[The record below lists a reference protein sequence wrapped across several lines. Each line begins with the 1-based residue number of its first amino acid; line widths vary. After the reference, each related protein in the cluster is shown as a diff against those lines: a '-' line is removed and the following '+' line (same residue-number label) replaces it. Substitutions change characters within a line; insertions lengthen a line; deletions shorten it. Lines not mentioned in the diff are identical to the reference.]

1 MPLPTPPLAT
11 GSVAIDG
18 TDVPIRSLSRDEV
31 VRLADLDTTA
41 AEVLIIASGTG
52 VPEDE
57 ATAWRKAV
65 DAVTARTLLDA
76 IGVLSGLRSGKR

>member
-1 MPLPTPPLAT
+1 MGLPTPPLAT
-11 GSVAIDG
+11 GTVAIDG

-52 VPEDE
+52 VPADE
-57 ATAWRKAV
+57 AEAWRKAV
-65 DAVTARTLLDA
+65 DATTARTLLDA